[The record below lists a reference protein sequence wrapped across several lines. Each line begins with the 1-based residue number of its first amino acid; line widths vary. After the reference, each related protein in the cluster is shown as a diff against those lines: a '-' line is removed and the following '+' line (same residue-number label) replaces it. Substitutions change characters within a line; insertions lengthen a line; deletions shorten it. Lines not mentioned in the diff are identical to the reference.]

1 MQRREFSLSAASVAA
16 ATFGGALALP
26 ASVSAQGKV
35 PQEGTDYLVL
45 DKPAQTEAA
54 AGKIE
59 VVEFFWYN
67 CPHCNRFEPQLEE
80 WIKKA
85 PKDVSI
91 RRAPVAFRPDFEP
104 QQRLYFV
111 LESMGKVE
119 ELHKKV
125 FYAIHVEKQN
135 LSSADQVT
143 AWAEKQGI
151 SKAKFLEVYNSFPVA
166 TKARKASLLQEAY
179 KVDGVPAL
187 GVAGRY
193 FTSGSVAQT
202 MERAL
207 VVADY
212 LVGLTRKAK

>member
-1 MQRREFSLSAASVAA
+1 M
-16 ATFGGALALP
+16 
-26 ASVSAQGKV
+26 
-35 PQEGTDYLVL
+35 
-45 DKPAQTEAA
+45 
-54 AGKIE
+54 
-59 VVEFFWYN
+59 
-67 CPHCNRFEPQLEE
+67 
-80 WIKKA
+80 
-85 PKDVSI
+85 SI